1 MLYPKMP
8 QKTISRREFLKATA
22 GAIGGLAIKSAYAM
36 PTAQRRDDFIRF
48 AVIGVSGQGRALLS
62 HASRRG
68 VIVAIC
74 DVDAE
79 RRGRAVGE
87 YPDAVAFEDYR
98 QMFDRMHK
106 DIDAV
111 CIATPDHHHALIAS
125 IALQLRKHV
134 YCEKPLTRTIY
145 EARFITL
152 LARNTP
158 VTTQMG
164 NQGTA
169 NPELRKLAKLIQQN
183 TFGNVKEVHCWTDRA
198 SGWWPQGVNRPDPE
212 NPPKTL
218 DWNLWLG
225 PSPER
230 PYGKG
235 YHPFAWRGW
244 WDFGTGALGDIGC
257 HCMNLPFMALDL
269 RNPIAVQAETSGHNK
284 DSFPAWS
291 VVRYEFPSQRNR
303 PPLTLFWY
311 DGGKKPP
318 QDLAPQITF
327 GANGCLIVCE
337 KESLYSPNEYGGG
350 AIRLSGEP
358 MPDAEVQSPKSHFDE
373 FVDAIL
379 SHTHATSDFSTY
391 AGPLTEMVLLGNLAV
406 WQSGERLEWD
416 SRRLQVKGKNLEELI
431 NPPYRKG
438 WQLT

>member
-1 MLYPKMP
+1 MP
-8 QKTISRREFLKATA
+8 EKTISRRELLKASV
-22 GAIGGLAIKSAYAM
+22 GALAALSFRTSFAHSL
-36 PTAQRRDDFIRF
+36 TQRRDDLVRF
-48 AVIGVSGQGRALLS
+48 AVIGVSGQGRAHLS
-62 HASRRG
+62 NAARRG
-68 VIVAIC
+68 VIVALC

-79 RRGRAVGE
+79 RRARAVAE

-111 CIATPDHHHALIAS
+111 CIATPDHHHAPSAS

-134 YCEKPLTRTIY
+134 YCEKPLTRTLY
-145 EARFITL
+145 EARTL
-152 LARNTP
+152 AHLARNAR
-158 VTTQMG
+158 VVTQMG

-169 NPELRKLAKLIQQN
+169 SAELRKVAKLIQQKA
-183 TFGNVKEVHCWTDRA
+183 FGNVKEVHCWTDRA

-212 NPPKTL
+212 TPPKVL

-225 PSPER
+225 PAPER

-269 RNPIAVQAETSGHNK
+269 RDPIAVQAETSGHNK
-284 DSFPAWS
+284 DSFPLWS
-291 VVRYEFPSQRNR
+291 VVRYEFPARGDR
-303 PPLTLFWY
+303 PPLTLTWY

-318 QDLAPQITF
+318 QDLAPQVTF

-337 KESLYSPNEYGGG
+337 KETLYSPNEYGGG
-350 AIRLSGEP
+350 TVRLSGEP
-358 MPDAEVQSPKSHFDE
+358 MPEVEVVAPQSHFDE

-379 SHTHATSDFSTY
+379 QRTRATSDFVTY
-391 AGPLTEMVLLGNLAV
+391 AGPLTETVLLGNLAV

-416 SRRLQVKGKNLEELI
+416 ARRLRVKGADLEERI
-431 NPPYRKG
+431 KPPYRQG
-438 WQLT
+438 WKL